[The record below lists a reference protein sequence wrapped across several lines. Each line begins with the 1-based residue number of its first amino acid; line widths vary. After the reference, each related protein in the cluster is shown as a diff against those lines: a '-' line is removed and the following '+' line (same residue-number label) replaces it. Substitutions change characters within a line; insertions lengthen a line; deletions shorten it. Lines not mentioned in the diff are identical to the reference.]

1 MTRVSSLAVAVV
13 LGAALWSAHAT
24 LVVVPQA
31 KPQPAGGREDARRE
45 SSGERA
51 PAVQP
56 APGSAAPA
64 AAPKVRV
71 PSAAES
77 RCSEALATLSLGI
90 DDAAARDRLKSRDC
104 E

>member
-1 MTRVSSLAVAVV
+1 MTRVASLAVAVV
-13 LGAALWSAHAT
+13 LGGALWSAHAT

-31 KPQPAGGREDARRE
+31 KPQPGGGRDEARRE
-45 SSGERA
+45 PSGERA
-51 PAVQP
+51 PAAQP
-56 APGSAAPA
+56 APGPAGPA

-71 PSAAES
+71 PSATES
-77 RCSEALATLSLGI
+77 KCSEALATLSLGI